1 MEYQT
6 RKKQK
11 CDFWTRNK
19 SEEVVKVIVS
29 VLRQTAQAVVLSV
42 KVSTVVIDE
51 RIYHHH

>member
-29 VLRQTAQAVVLSV
+29 VLRYTAQAVVSSV
-42 KVSTVVIDE
+42 KDLNY
-51 RIYHHH
+51 RRR

>member
-11 CDFWTRNK
+11 CDFWIRNK

-29 VLRQTAQAVVLSV
+29 VLRQAA
-42 KVSTVVIDE
+42 
-51 RIYHHH
+51 